1 MSDDDFDLS
10 RFKSKKQDRRSVEE
24 IVAATTVSERPPKKA
39 RKPFKS
45 KFIQVPTFWC
55 AALRGASGATHTM
68 ALVVLDEKH
77 KRDYV
82 GGDIVLS
89 AEVTGMNKATRHRA
103 TRDMVQRGLFEVDQ
117 VGRGHSA
124 PRVTSIRLTTD

>member
-10 RFKSKKQDRRSVEE
+10 RFKSKKQDRRSVKE
-24 IVAATTVSERPPKKA
+24 ILATIDTPRPPKKE

>member
-24 IVAATTVSERPPKKA
+24 IVAETTVSERPPTKA

-45 KFIQVPTFWC
+45 KFIQVPIFWC

-77 KRDYV
+77 
-82 GGDIVLS
+82 S
-89 AEVTGMNKATRHRA
+89 ATT
-103 TRDMVQRGLFEVDQ
+103 
-117 VGRGHSA
+117 SA
-124 PRVTSIRLTTD
+124 VTSSCRRR